1 MENQPF
7 VDYFPRLSP
16 CLWEFQDP
24 KMEVL
29 YHISGHIFGGYS
41 LSKYHQIFEQWL
53 TVVTPVTH
61 KIDGTW
67 PRIALGQVIIV
78 PVVVAFW
85 RPYKPPMGISN
96 ENIYIICIYIYIHN
110 V

>member
-1 MENQPF
+1 
-7 VDYFPRLSP
+7 
-16 CLWEFQDP
+16 
-24 KMEVL
+24 MEVL

-67 PRIALGQVIIV
+67 PRLALGQVIIV

-96 ENIYIICIYIYIHN
+96 ENIYIICIYIYIY
-110 V
+110 VS